1 MKTTIILGFRIGRMP
16 AVFSCAGQGLAMG
29 LTLVFLTFCGV
40 IRGDEV
46 RVELVGQWPGWQRGP
61 AYGVAVSGNYAYVA
75 DAGWGLQI
83 FRVYLRPYFDSQ
95 MQLRDD
101 GFEAWLQTRAPG
113 NYRVEVS
120 ADLQNWQTLMTL
132 TNVTGRVRIFDPYAT
147 NATQRFYRAV
157 VE

>member
-1 MKTTIILGFRIGRMP
+1 
-16 AVFSCAGQGLAMG
+16 
-29 LTLVFLTFCGV
+29 
-40 IRGDEV
+40 
-46 RVELVGQWPGWQRGP
+46 
-61 AYGVAVSGNYAYVA
+61 VSGNYAYVA